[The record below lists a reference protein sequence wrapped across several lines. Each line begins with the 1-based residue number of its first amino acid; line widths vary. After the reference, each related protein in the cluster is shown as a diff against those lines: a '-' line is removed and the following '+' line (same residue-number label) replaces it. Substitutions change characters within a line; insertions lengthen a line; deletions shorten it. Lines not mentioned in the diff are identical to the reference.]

1 MKDQYVG
8 DVNDYFKY
16 ALLRALAHGTEM
28 TVAWMLT
35 PSDTRNDGQ
44 RLAYLQRPDRFAPL
58 DPPLFNAL
66 RQLVRDGRRSVSAV
80 EDAGILAGAMY
91 ASDVLHD
98 DLESRRQHFDGVWQP
113 CAETRLLFF
122 DPDNG
127 LEISS
132 VAKGRRGSSRY
143 LFWVEVANAHA
154 LANSVVIY
162 QHFPRR
168 PRDEFIAELASKSQ
182 RLLGCSTVLALATPH
197 VAFLVLPQDEDARS
211 MRERLAAFG
220 ARAAEYNT
228 ALSVITH

>member
-1 MKDQYVG
+1 VKDQYVG

-16 ALLRALAHGTEM
+16 ALLRTLANGSEM
-28 TVAWMLT
+28 VVAWMLT
-35 PSDTRNDGQ
+35 LSDTRNDGQ
-44 RLAYLQRPDRFAPL
+44 RLAYLRRPDRFAPL

-66 RQLVRDGRRSVSAV
+66 AQLVRAGRRSVSAV
-80 EDAGILAGAMY
+80 EGAGILAGATY

-98 DLESRRQHFDGVWQP
+98 DLESRRRYFDSVWQL
-113 CAETRLLFF
+113 CAERRLLFF

-143 LFWVEVANAHA
+143 LFWNEAAHAHA
-154 LANSVVIY
+154 LGNSVVIY

-168 PRDEFIAELASKSQ
+168 PREDFIAELASKSQ
-182 RLLGCSTVLALATPH
+182 CLVGCSMMLALATPH
-197 VAFLVLPQDEDARS
+197 VAFLVLPQDEDADAI
-211 MRERLAAFG
+211 RERLVAFA

-228 ALSVITH
+228 ALSVITC